1 MNPHRGMRACR
12 FSSGSTASSTAP
24 PTFSKYTS
32 MPSGQAPPRRVRK
45 CRHLSAPPLNE
56 PLSPPDRKRASCVGL
71 CFPLLAEREFT
82 QPVGASPFGRRLR
95 RRVHPLCGDGG
106 LATDGGG
113 LQAASRLA
121 PPAARVVE
129 PVGALIK
136 SPPVPRYAKRPPCG
150 GPFAYLA
157 ERGGFEPPK
166 RGLDAYTL
174 SRRAPSTTRTPLR
187 NLAGRRDGLQG
198 RRF

>member
-1 MNPHRGMRACR
+1 PLGQRLGRSVHLLRG
-12 FSSGSTASSTAP
+12 
-24 PTFSKYTS
+24 
-32 MPSGQAPPRRVRK
+32 
-45 CRHLSAPPLNE
+45 
-56 PLSPPDRKRASCVGL
+56 D
-71 CFPLLAEREFT
+71 
-82 QPVGASPFGRRLR
+82 GRR
-95 RRVHPLCGDGG
+95 
-106 LATDGGG
+106 ATGGGG
-113 LQAASRLA
+113 LRAAARLA

-174 SRRAPSTTRTPLR
+174 SRRARSTTRTPLR
-187 NLAGRRDGLQG
+187 NLPGRRDGLQG

>member
-1 MNPHRGMRACR
+1 MHCGAARLALRA
-12 FSSGSTASSTAP
+12 TAS
-24 PTFSKYTS
+24 
-32 MPSGQAPPRRVRK
+32 PS
-45 CRHLSAPPLNE
+45 C
-56 PLSPPDRKRASCVGL
+56 
-71 CFPLLAEREFT
+71 
-82 QPVGASPFGRRLR
+82 
-95 RRVHPLCGDGG
+95 
-106 LATDGGG
+106 
-113 LQAASRLA
+113 
-121 PPAARVVE
+121 PPASRVVE

-187 NLAGRRDGLQG
+187 NLRVVVTACRAGDSSARAGLPQARG
-198 RRF
+198 G